1 LQDFNGAVIGQAE
14 MAWTKP
20 KIVFLLNEQADSREA
35 FVSQGWKTVSGD
47 DEMPAD
53 YFKETK

>member
-1 LQDFNGAVIGQAE
+1 

-35 FVSQGWKTVSGD
+35 FVSHGWTAVSGN
-47 DEMPAD
+47 DEMPVD
-53 YFKETK
+53 YFKETE